1 MQTIDEMPD
10 VLKTWMMYNKLREME
25 KLLWEMYY
33 VEFQKLKV
41 RDEMLALAPQSLPFW
56 HTNIKTL
63 WLEKAP

>member
-10 VLKTWMMYNKLREME
+10 VLKAWMMYNKLREME

-41 RDEMLALAPQSLPFW
+41 RDELLAVDPQSLPF
-56 HTNIKTL
+56 
-63 WLEKAP
+63 